1 MATALMSELR
11 GLDIPFFAL
20 KQSLVVESD
29 RPSEVG
35 GLDSGKVTKA
45 ELVELQR
52 RMLGLLEDLCKE

>member
-29 RPSEVG
+29 RPSEVD
-35 GLDSGKVTKA
+35 GLGSGKVTKA

>member
-20 KQSLVVESD
+20 KQSLVVDSD
-29 RPSEVG
+29 RPSEVN

-45 ELVELQR
+45 ELLELQR

>member
-1 MATALMSELR
+1 MAAALMSELR

-29 RPSEVG
+29 RPAEMD
-35 GLDSGKVTKA
+35 GLDSGKVTKS
-45 ELVELQR
+45 ELIELQR